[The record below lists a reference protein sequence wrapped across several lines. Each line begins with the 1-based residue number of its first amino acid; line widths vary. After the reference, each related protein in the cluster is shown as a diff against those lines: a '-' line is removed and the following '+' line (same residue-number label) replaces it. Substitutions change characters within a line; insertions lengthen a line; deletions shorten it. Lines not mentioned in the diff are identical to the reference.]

1 MPYLGGKP
9 ILYAATLVSQQSMDY
24 DGQNNPDNSWD
35 AAHGANELMQHAHL
49 LSEVVFDDHVEG
61 GDINEF
67 PVLILGNASCMSL
80 AQAKQ
85 LTQYVN
91 AGGVL
96 MATHQAG
103 EKDELGYPHLEP
115 VLDEL
120 LGIRSRTAGPVRGS
134 YEVLDPDLKVNESGF
149 ITVFGPRT
157 KATPTEEVRVFLQTH
172 ERDANHTLATW
183 PGAWVRTV
191 GRGAVVYVDADIFPV
206 YLRQPTPTM
215 RKFFARLLG
224 RLAPPPL
231 ILSAPFFVTMNVR
244 QQQEGEWQIHLHNF
258 PGPGYRYPNP
268 PQTQQLGLPGE
279 VVPVGPLT
287 IQVQKGSVL
296 SARLGLS
303 GRALDVG
310 DRRTIM
316 VPRLELHEVV
326 VVRLA

>member
-1 MPYLGGKP
+1 
-9 ILYAATLVSQQSMDY
+9 
-24 DGQNNPDNSWD
+24 
-35 AAHGANELMQHAHL
+35 
-49 LSEVVFDDHVEG
+49 
-61 GDINEF
+61 
-67 PVLILGNASCMSL
+67 
-80 AQAKQ
+80 
-85 LTQYVN
+85 
-91 AGGVL
+91 
-96 MATHQAG
+96 
-103 EKDELGYPHLEP
+103 
-115 VLDEL
+115 
-120 LGIRSRTAGPVRGS
+120 
-134 YEVLDPDLKVNESGF
+134 
-149 ITVFGPRT
+149 
-157 KATPTEEVRVFLQTH
+157 
-172 ERDANHTLATW
+172 
-183 PGAWVRTV
+183 
-191 GRGAVVYVDADIFPV
+191 
-206 YLRQPTPTM
+206 M

-231 ILSAPFFVTMNVR
+231 TLSAPFFVTMNVR